1 MIFENE
7 KWSIILNCYRKMW
20 TTITYCMICYFL
32 DNKDSL
38 LLTLDNKV
46 SLLWAKVTKL
56 CCSALQ
62 GSPILH
68 EGFSCF
74 LAFLGLVLFRAKA
87 RTWLGLVLFRAKST
101 YEGLVLFHRLKYQV
115 LQPFH
120 PQKLFTTLPFFFL
133 TWCPEWK
140 YCYNYYLLT

>member
-1 MIFENE
+1 
-7 KWSIILNCYRKMW
+7 MW

-74 LAFLGLVLFRAKA
+74 LGLKHVLGSRAFQSQS
-87 RTWLGLVLFRAKST
+87 TYEGLVLFRAKST

-120 PQKLFTTLPFFFL
+120 PQKLFLLLCLFSSSHDDVQ
-133 TWCPEWK
+133 WK